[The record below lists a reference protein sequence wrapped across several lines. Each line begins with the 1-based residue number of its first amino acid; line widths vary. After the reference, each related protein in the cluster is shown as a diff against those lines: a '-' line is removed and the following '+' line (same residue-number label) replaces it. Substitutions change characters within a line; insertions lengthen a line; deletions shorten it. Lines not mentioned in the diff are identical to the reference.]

1 MADSSFNLHSL
12 LPQRGPLEAFQ
23 KMASEPEAF
32 SAAFIWGI
40 IFFGAAVF
48 FWVLCQWALV
58 WWRTRRI
65 LKHLN
70 GLTPENATEQRER
83 LRQHGDVLWQEFD
96 STLVEDYDFAS
107 ERVWLRR
114 TVDAAQIFNERSL
127 ARRLIH
133 SRLIAATSGLLTA
146 LGVLGAFIGLQQGI
160 SGLRFVNPQPGEM
173 EASIQTLVN
182 GLTIKFSSSIWGI
195 GCSII
200 FNVLEKL
207 VEGAVWSRIRRVQT
221 QIDGLFSR
229 YTPETALSRLQISSA
244 ESEQILRGLA
254 VAIGDHMQQALAQVG
269 QYTSQ
274 AIGEAMQPAVET
286 RRHHSGHC
294 AQSDERRGELGDP
307 RLQRQ
312 HLAVDARERAAQAA
326 VVGIEYGGGFR
337 HHHRAASTPPQRLT
351 AALPSPIL
359 RP

>member
-23 KMASEPEAF
+23 NAASDPAAF

-40 IFFGAAVF
+40 IFFGTAVF
-48 FWVLCQWALV
+48 LWVLCQWALV

-65 LKHLN
+65 LKLLA
-70 GLTPENATEQRER
+70 GVTPENATAQRER

-96 STLVEDYDFAS
+96 STFVEDHDLAS
-107 ERVWLRR
+107 GRVWLRR

-133 SRLIAATSGLLTA
+133 SRLISATSGLLTA

-195 GCSII
+195 LCSII

-207 VEGAVWSRIRRVQT
+207 IEGAAWSRIRRVQA
-221 QIDGLFSR
+221 R
-229 YTPETALSRLQISSA
+229 
-244 ESEQILRGLA
+244 
-254 VAIGDHMQQALAQVG
+254 
-269 QYTSQ
+269 
-274 AIGEAMQPAVET
+274 IGE
-286 RRHHSGHC
+286 HG
-294 AQSDERRGELGDP
+294 RRGGV
-307 RLQRQ
+307 
-312 HLAVDARERAAQAA
+312 AVPVPTGQ
-326 VVGIEYGGGFR
+326 
-337 HHHRAASTPPQRLT
+337 
-351 AALPSPIL
+351 
-359 RP
+359 